1 MEDLI
6 KNVVESDSVKAVAK
20 IPEKALFGDF
30 IERLRTGKLAKFINA
45 NQLIEG
51 ITFTVIG
58 VLMAIFSDKAFHIII
73 TILLGA
79 VVVFQFGYTIK
90 KLAESRWNF
99 VREKTRVY
107 IFVVIATVFTII
119 LVKQEAMFIV
129 GSGLAGGW
137 LLVVAYR
144 SFLAFKQSKTRDFA
158 FWKNVVKSILYT
170 GCGVFIILA
179 PSETVKWFMLALGVV
194 MAIDGISAIIYSVI
208 EANEKYSAK
217 YQNLKEKVKHKK

>member
-1 MEDLI
+1 M
-6 KNVVESDSVKAVAK
+6 
-20 IPEKALFGDF
+20 
-30 IERLRTGKLAKFINA
+30 
-45 NQLIEG
+45 
-51 ITFTVIG
+51 
-58 VLMAIFSDKAFHIII
+58 
-73 TILLGA
+73 
-79 VVVFQFGYTIK
+79 
-90 KLAESRWNF
+90 
-99 VREKTRVY
+99 
-107 IFVVIATVFTII
+107 VIATVFTII

-217 YQNLKEKVKHKK
+217 YQNLKDKVKHKK